1 MDPTQKMNQLL
12 TRAQVISSIVWAV
25 LMLVCSQV
33 LSKSFKEISLLLICG
48 FFVEFLLINS
58 SKKLVKSFANKVE

>member
-12 TRAQVISSIVWAV
+12 TRVQVISSIVWAV
-25 LMLVCSQV
+25 LMMVCSQV
-33 LSKSFKEISLLLICG
+33 LSESFKEISLLLICG